1 VEATFAWREEARVP
15 TSDWLQL
22 RDRPCLVVGA
32 GGLGGASALSLAGH
46 GARVVVA
53 DLDPESLAAVRDRA
67 KDAGAEIETIEAD
80 LRSADACRALVAAA
94 TERLGGLAVF
104 LHAIGGNV
112 RRPVLELGDD
122 DWTRLITLNL
132 STAYWLGQAA
142 GRVLCARRYGRMVFM
157 SSVSGLLAHPHH
169 APYAASKG
177 GLNQL
182 LRVMA
187 REWAPYGVTVNGVAP
202 GYIETSLT
210 SDYLAKEGV
219 RAGLTALV
227 PAERLG
233 RPEEVADAVTF
244 LASDRAAFVTGQIL
258 YVDGGRVL
266 V

>member
-1 VEATFAWREEARVP
+1 VG

-22 RDRPCLVVGA
+22 RDRSCLVVGA
-32 GGLGGASALSLAGH
+32 GGLGGASALSLAER
-46 GARVVVA
+46 GARVLVA
-53 DLDPESLAAVRDRA
+53 DVDPVALEAVRGRA
-67 KDAGAEIETIEAD
+67 KEAGVDLDTAEAD
-80 LRSADACRALVAAA
+80 LRTAAACRAVVAEA
-94 TERLGGLAVF
+94 TGRLGGLEVF
-104 LHAIGGNV
+104 LHAIGRNV

-122 DWTRLITLNL
+122 DWAELMTLNL

-142 GRVLCARRYGRMVFM
+142 GRVLCDRRYGRMVFM
-157 SSVSGLLAHPHH
+157 SSVSGLLAHPDH
-169 APYAASKG
+169 APYAATKG

-187 REWAPYGVTVNGVAP
+187 REWAAYGVTVNGVAP
-202 GYIETSLT
+202 GYVETSLT
-210 SDYLAKEGV
+210 SAYLAKEGV

-227 PAERLG
+227 PAQRLG